1 MLKGDIMKVATL
13 RNVRGVSWEDGQ
25 ESATRFLKQAR
36 ETADDL
42 MYQLNR
48 YVRRHPWKAVGVAL
62 AAGTLV
68 GVVVSRNGRG

>member
-1 MLKGDIMKVATL
+1 MLKGNIMKSAL
-13 RNVRGVSWEDGQ
+13 RSMRGVSWEDGQ
-25 ESATRFLKQAR
+25 ESANRLMKQAR
-36 ETADDL
+36 ETGEDVL
-42 MYQLNR
+42 YQLNR